1 MSHLV
6 CRLRSWAAG
15 QSSMLARF
23 PRFAAAGSA
32 SPGRIS
38 RCLTRRLH
46 TAQAHQQ
53 VQTNAHSPRLSSDLI
68 ELFDTQLSTTS
79 SLKAY
84 PTRPVGLLYHPLLTE
99 RNGFLVAAERTL
111 IRAKQLVDRIVSA
124 EDATARRQVV
134 KMMDQLSDELC
145 SIMDIAEFV
154 RMAHP
159 DEAYRSTA
167 HQAYSQL
174 FEFMNTLNTHPEL
187 YYKLREVL
195 EDPAISR
202 DFTPVEKQV
211 AVQFLTD
218 FEKSGI
224 HLPESQRHSFVSLS
238 NKVLHLGH
246 QFLTDASS
254 RSPTAAT
261 ANMSARFV
269 TVKSQS
275 DLQGLPTSVV
285 NSLDRATP
293 SSPLRIPVPSTMGNM
308 LVSLADSETVRR
320 DAYTAQNHVGEERVQ
335 VLEDMLSARLSLA
348 RLTGQPSYGHMFLAD
363 KMAQTP
369 DNVQTFLKNLTRSLQ
384 PQVTA
389 ELEILLRVK
398 QQHSAKR
405 PSATEQLQAWDKDYC
420 MRKAR
425 SSAWGASAADS
436 RYSLHGYFTVGNV
449 MDGLSQLFQR
459 LYGVTFRPGTI
470 AAGEVWHPDVRK
482 LEVVDEA
489 AGGLV
494 LGTIYCD
501 LLARPAKAFNG
512 AAHFTVRCARR
523 IDDDVV
529 ITDTPTA
536 HAPEQVRTDAQT
548 GQQFQRPMVVL
559 VCNFEPSSTRSAT
572 ASLDAVVL
580 SLHDLET
587 LFHEMGHA
595 MHSMFAQTHFHNVA
609 GTRCA
614 IDFVEL
620 PSILMERFAHD
631 HRVLQLFARHYETGE
646 MLPREVLEHH
656 LARRQQFIGMETA
669 SQILMSILD
678 QCYHSQFLDTS
689 PAAQAFVASYFTN
702 GQASTPS
709 TPQSH
714 FTNHMLQM
722 LQNAGPPLSVTP
734 YVPGVNWQVTIGH
747 LFGYGAGYYAYL
759 FDRVLAGRIW
769 TKTFAADPLSREAG
783 ETYRTELLQWGGGRD
798 PWACIGH
805 VLADPILL
813 QGDHREAMAQVG
825 RWGLQGF

>member
-1 MSHLV
+1 
-6 CRLRSWAAG
+6 
-15 QSSMLARF
+15 
-23 PRFAAAGSA
+23 
-32 SPGRIS
+32 
-38 RCLTRRLH
+38 
-46 TAQAHQQ
+46 
-53 VQTNAHSPRLSSDLI
+53 
-68 ELFDTQLSTTS
+68 LFDTRASATS
-79 SLKAY
+79 SYQARQ
-84 PTRPVGLLYHPLLTE
+84 TRPVGLLYHPLLTQ

-111 IRAKQLVDRIVSA
+111 VRAKQLVDRIVLA

-159 DEAYRSTA
+159 DESYRSTA

-187 YYKLREVL
+187 YHKLKEVL
-195 EDPAISR
+195 EDPAISH
-202 DFTPVEKQV
+202 DFSPVEKQV

-238 NKVLHLGH
+238 NTVLHLGH

-254 RSPTAAT
+254 RSSAVAADT
-261 ANMSARFV
+261 PARFV
-269 TVKSQS
+269 TAHSQS
-275 DLQGLPTSVV
+275 DLQGLPASVV

-293 SSPLRIPVPSTMGNM
+293 SSPLRIPVPSTLGNM
-308 LVSLADSETVRR
+308 LVSLADTETVRR
-320 DAYTAQNHVGEERVQ
+320 DAYVAQNHVAEERVQ
-335 VLEDMLSARLSLA
+335 ILEDMLSARLSLA

-369 DNVQTFLKNLTRSLQ
+369 ENVQTFLKNLTGSLHLQ
-384 PQVTA
+384 MTA
-389 ELEILLRVK
+389 ELATLLRVK
-398 QQHSAKR
+398 QHHSSHRSTA
-405 PSATEQLQAWDKDYC
+405 SETLQAWDKDYC

-425 SSAWGASAADS
+425 SNAWGATATDP

-459 LYGVTFRPGTI
+459 LYGVAFRPGTV

-482 LEVVDEA
+482 LEVVDTA

-501 LLARPAKAFNG
+501 LLARPGKAFSG

-529 ITDTPTA
+529 IADTPTA
-536 HAPEQVRTDAQT
+536 HAPEQVRTDTQT

-559 VCNFEPSSTRSAT
+559 VCNFEPSSARLAT
-572 ASLDAVVL
+572 SSDAAVL

-620 PSILMERFAHD
+620 PSILMEQFAHD
-631 HRVLQLFARHYETGE
+631 HRVLQLFARHYETHAT
-646 MLPREVLEHH
+646 LPREVLEHH

-689 PAAQAFVASYFTN
+689 PTAQAFVASYLPKAQTSTSPTV
-702 GQASTPS
+702 QTASSAAGAEYSAT

-769 TKTFAADPLSREAG
+769 AKTFAADPLSRGAG
-783 ETYRTELLQWGGGRD
+783 ETYRKELLQWGGGRD

-805 VLADPILL
+805 VLADPVLL